1 MTLKVDFSMES
12 EMYIFPGENNRIQ
25 VSLGARDL
33 AQSQK

>member
-12 EMYIFPGENNRIQ
+12 KMFGFLKENDRFQ

-33 AQSQK
+33 EDSQK